1 MLIGYVIATALRS
14 VVLFAAFF
22 ILSKLGM
29 AGATVGII
37 PIMSVAAIISVVDG
51 AAGAVANVLGL
62 SMSGMKN
69 SMTVKPGSTMTPK
82 PADTAS
88 NNTDVPGGALTTVGA
103 MP

>member
-14 VVLFAAFF
+14 VILFAAFF
-22 ILSKLGM
+22 ILSKFGM
-29 AGATVGII
+29 AGTTIGIV
-37 PIMSVAAIISVVDG
+37 PIMSAAAIASVIDV
-51 AAGAVANVLGL
+51 AAGAIADALGL
-62 SMSGMKN
+62 SMSGMRMP
-69 SMTVKPGSTMTPK
+69 MTVKPGSTMPK

>member
-14 VVLFAAFF
+14 VILFAAFF
-22 ILSKLGM
+22 ILAKLGM
-29 AGATVGII
+29 AGTTIGIV
-37 PIMSVAAIISVVDG
+37 PIMSAAAIASVIDV
-51 AAGAVANVLGL
+51 AAGAVANALGL
-62 SMSGMKN
+62 SVANMKN
-69 SMTVKPGSTMTPK
+69 SMTVKPGSTIPPK